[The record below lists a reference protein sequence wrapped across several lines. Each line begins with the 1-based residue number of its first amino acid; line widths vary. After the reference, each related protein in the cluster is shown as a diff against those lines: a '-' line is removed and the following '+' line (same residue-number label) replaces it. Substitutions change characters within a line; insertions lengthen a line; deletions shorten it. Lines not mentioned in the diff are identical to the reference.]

1 MSRQMARLNEST
13 DKDSQI
19 FDESSRSPVL
29 RGRGAQAFEGSA
41 QFSIRLLLLSRE
53 GQKVIFGGKHRDSQP
68 WFHGVICKGNHRK
81 WGVFLRSPIEPSTAM
96 LSHWHIRS
104 VLALLLSLS
113 FAALAEDRSNRSAL
127 PTYRSTVSEV
137 QVTFFATDQN
147 NHSVLTITQSDL
159 AAIDNERV
167 IRNFRSFT
175 RTDETA
181 LDVVV
186 AVDLSESVLSRLAE
200 TKSELLQLL
209 AQERAVPN
217 EKISVLSFGGSF
229 GAAPGRVLQESSGE
243 TEPAFLCS
251 LDCGTAHS
259 LNKLSA
265 INSGSATPLFD
276 ALISAASFISSHRR
290 AGARPILILISDGN
304 DTISLH
310 SAPDALAATLEAGA
324 LVYSIDIG
332 SSEQHTLHRSGSA
345 FLRQISELTG
355 GRYFTGSDGR
365 SQTTIFRVLNAAL
378 DDMRASYVLTYDL
391 PKSES
396 EFHSQRL
403 LPSHNLN
410 LTFHSRS
417 SYNTVDQSPTRDS
430 KNAD

>member
-1 MSRQMARLNEST
+1 M
-13 DKDSQI
+13 
-19 FDESSRSPVL
+19 F
-29 RGRGAQAFEGSA
+29 
-41 QFSIRLLLLSRE
+41 
-53 GQKVIFGGKHRDSQP
+53 
-68 WFHGVICKGNHRK
+68 
-81 WGVFLRSPIEPSTAM
+81 
-96 LSHWHIRS
+96 SHWHIRS
-104 VLALLLSLS
+104 VVALLLSLS
-113 FAALAEDRSNRSAL
+113 FAALAEDRSTRSAL
-127 PTYRSTVSEV
+127 PTHRRTVAEV
-137 QVTFFATDQN
+137 RVTFFVTDQN
-147 NHSVLTITQSDL
+147 NHPVLITQYDL

-186 AVDLSESVLSRLAE
+186 AVDLSESVLSRLVE

-209 AQERAVPN
+209 AQERAVPDEN
-217 EKISVLSFGGSF
+217 ISVLSFGGSF

-290 AGARPILILISDGN
+290 AGTRPVLILISDGS

-324 LVYSIDIG
+324 LVYSIDIS
-332 SSEQHTLHRSGSA
+332 SSEPHTLHRSAGSA

-355 GRYFTGSDGR
+355 GRYFTGSDSR

-378 DDMRASYVLTYDL
+378 DDMRASYVLTYEL

-403 LPSHNLN
+403 LPSRNLN

-417 SYNTVDQSPTRDS
+417 SYNSVDQSPTRAS

>member
-1 MSRQMARLNEST
+1 
-13 DKDSQI
+13 
-19 FDESSRSPVL
+19 
-29 RGRGAQAFEGSA
+29 
-41 QFSIRLLLLSRE
+41 
-53 GQKVIFGGKHRDSQP
+53 
-68 WFHGVICKGNHRK
+68 
-81 WGVFLRSPIEPSTAM
+81 M

-243 TEPAFLCS
+243 TEPAFFYS

-345 FLRQISELTG
+345 FLRQISESTG

>member
-1 MSRQMARLNEST
+1 M
-13 DKDSQI
+13 
-19 FDESSRSPVL
+19 L

-290 AGARPILILISDGN
+290 AGARPVLILISDGR